1 MTTAKD
7 RLELNDRSL
16 RVLAMLVREHI
27 QTGEPVSSGVL
38 ARRAGL
44 GLSSATIRS
53 VIASLDAQGYLH
65 QPHTSAGRVPTELGY
80 RCFVD
85 QILQSRRPIRSS
97 AVEAQLRQQVGPV
110 ADLESVLSTVSH
122 VLSNVSHYVAFALAP
137 PDQDSAFHHVEFLQL
152 SNGRV
157 LVIVVARHGQVSHKV
172 VDVDERLSSA
182 ELDEAARYLNSE
194 FSGLSLTQ
202 VRTAIVQN
210 LKEERGRYNRLMARA
225 LRLARSSFE
234 GLGEPDSVFVEG
246 ASSLFEEAA
255 EPNSGITISA
265 LTSLV
270 KMIED
275 KHRLVRLLTAYMEA
289 PGVTVIIGDEHAEPG
304 LRPFSLVA
312 STYSGGE
319 GTGTVGVIG
328 PMRMH
333 YSRAITVVH
342 GVADA
347 VSRVLADARRDEA
360 QPRGSSLPSQ

>member
-7 RLELNDRSL
+7 RHELSERAL
-16 RVLAMLVREHI
+16 RVLALLVREHI
-27 QTGEPVSSGVL
+27 QTGEPVASGVL

-65 QPHTSAGRVPTELGY
+65 QPHTSAGRVPTDLGY

-85 QILQSRRPIRSS
+85 QILQAKRPVRS
-97 AVEAQLRQQVGPV
+97 AMVEAQLRQQVGPV
-110 ADLESVLSTVSH
+110 SDLESVLSTVSH
-122 VLSNVSHYVAFALAP
+122 VLSSVSHYVAFALAP
-137 PDQDSAFHHVEFLQL
+137 AGQDTAFHHVEFLQL

-157 LVIVVARHGQVSHKV
+157 LVIVVAQGGQVSHKV
-172 VDVDERLSSA
+172 VDFDELLTGA
-182 ELDEAARYLNSE
+182 ELEAAASYLNTEYNGMSIAE
-194 FSGLSLTQ
+194 
-202 VRTAIVQN
+202 VRAAIVQS
-210 LKEERGRYNRLMARA
+210 LKEERVRYDRLMARA

-234 GLGEPDSVFVEG
+234 SLTEPDSVFVEG

-275 KHRLVRLLTAYMEA
+275 RHRLVRLLTAYMEA
-289 PGVTVIIGDEHAEPG
+289 PGLTVIIGDEHAEPG

-347 VSRVLADARRDEA
+347 VSRVLADAKRPEPR
-360 QPRGSSLPSQ
+360 PRGSSPTS